1 MAIKTLN
8 IMTESQITKNRISE
22 MAVQAQ
28 AARAQADR
36 TDIGTKEKFNLL
48 GAAQTI
54 EVSISILKNSLKKD
68 ASETFIHDLQHN
80 TADAELK
87 HKRQRQSVRSED
99 GVFLPSWEKGNFA
112 LPNSIIRSALFSS
125 CSNPLTVTGH
135 HKIKTQGQNAIIVDG
150 HLVDYDRL
158 VWAAL
163 LTIAKDTPLAESPD
177 SPWTTVTY
185 WQLATAMNINFGT
198 SAKKAIRSSLLR
210 LMSARLEVRVKHLNF
225 NLPQLVEIS
234 LEEVPGRASRKNPDA
249 TTERIV
255 FRIPKNVAELFG
267 RASWTKVPESAMKF
281 SDLVRWLAI
290 YYSSHAQP
298 YPLPLKDLYDFSG
311 STCGMAEFKN
321 RLEQALK
328 KLAKEETPEEIRVKS
343 YHLDPEKKTMTV
355 KMCRW
360 THQEA

>member
-1 MAIKTLN
+1 
-8 IMTESQITKNRISE
+8 

-36 TDIGTKEKFNLL
+36 ADISTKEKINLF

-54 EVSISILKNSLKKD
+54 EVGISILNKSLKKD
-68 ASETFIHDLQHN
+68 ASETFIHDLQQN
-80 TADAELK
+80 PSDAELK

-99 GVFLPSWEKGNFA
+99 GIFLPSWEKGTFA

-125 CSNPLTVTGH
+125 YSKPLTVTGPR
-135 HKIKTQGQNAIIVDG
+135 KIKTQGENAIILDG
-150 HLVDYDRL
+150 HLFDYDRL

-163 LTIAKDTPLAESPD
+163 LTIAKDTPLAEYSD

-185 WQLATAMNINFGT
+185 WQVATAMKINFGT
-198 SAKKAIRSSLLR
+198 SAKKAIRNSLLR
-210 LMSARLEVRVKHLNF
+210 LESARLEVRVKHLNF

-234 LEEVPGRASRKNPDA
+234 LEEVPGRASSKNPDA
-249 TTERIV
+249 TTERIA

-267 RASWTKVPESAMKF
+267 CASWTKVPESAMKF

-290 YYSSHAQP
+290 YYSSHAKP

-321 RLEQALK
+321 RLEQALT
-328 KLAKEETPEEIRVKS
+328 KLAKEEIPEEIRVNS
-343 YHLDPEKKTMTV
+343 YNWDKEKKTMTV
-355 KMCRW
+355 HMWRW
-360 THQEA
+360 THPKK